1 MNIALTYYRNGS
13 DWWRLRKAF
22 QKHLSKVQCIK
33 RYVDS
38 TNTVVGEFIDRRIKC
53 VEQRDDFG
61 PELSRL
67 FLECKFLFI
76 TKTCMVKYIN
86 EIVYYYYH

>member
-1 MNIALTYYRNGS
+1 MSFRNGS
-13 DWWRLRKAF
+13 DWWRIRKAF

-33 RYVDS
+33 QYVDS

-53 VEQRDDFG
+53 AEHRDDFG

-67 FLECKFLFI
+67 FLERKLL
-76 TKTCMVKYIN
+76 
-86 EIVYYYYH
+86 